1 MASPA
6 GLGYVAGV
14 TPLRS
19 PLSGVRVLDMTRVV
33 SGPVVGRALADL
45 GADVVK
51 LEPPEGDVTRL
62 WGEERNGIAGFFL
75 QQNAGKRNVCVDL
88 KVPGAVELVLELAAV
103 VDVLVENFR
112 PGVLDRLGITWEAV
126 SARNPKI
133 VMASISGFGQ
143 DGPEARRPAYAS
155 VIHAESGVIGRL
167 MALDERPPTDPVVS
181 FADYDA
187 GLHATIAILAALLQ
201 ARATGIGDRIDIAML
216 DAMLGTDDYIHH
228 AIDGSP
234 IRRLSGQYWKLAD
247 GGYIVIP
254 GYLHHVFKRLA
265 DLYGLEDG
273 VDPDASLDEKTVGRR
288 AAIAAFLAS
297 FEDRAAVF
305 TVLEQAGLPWGELKT
320 PDEAI
325 LSPTARHRGTV
336 AEVDDGAG
344 GTRGV
349 VQLPYRFRAS
359 RSGVR
364 GRSAAL
370 GEHNAEV
377 LSEWLGLDEA
387 AIERLSATHV
397 LRTNSGR

>member
-1 MASPA
+1 VSA
-6 GLGYVAGV
+6 
-14 TPLRS
+14 LRS
-19 PLSGVRVLDMTRVV
+19 PLAGVRVLDLTRVV

-62 WGEERNGIAGFFL
+62 WGEERHGIAGFFL
-75 QQNAGKRNVCVDL
+75 QQNAGKRNVCIDL
-88 KVPGAVELVLELAAV
+88 KAPGAVDVVHDLAAV
-103 VDVLVENFR
+103 ADVLVENFR
-112 PGVLDRLGITWEAV
+112 PGVLARLGITWETL
-126 SARNPKI
+126 SARNPRL

-143 DGPEARRPAYAS
+143 DGPESERAAYAS

-167 MALDERPPTDPVVS
+167 MALDQRPPTDPVVS

-201 ARATGIGDRIDIAML
+201 ARATGVGDRIDIAML

-228 AIDGSP
+228 AIDDSP
-234 IRRLSGQYWKLAD
+234 IRRLSGQYWQLAD
-247 GGYIVIP
+247 GGYIIIP

-273 VDPDASLDEKTVGRR
+273 VAADAAFEAKTEGRR
-288 AAIAAFLAS
+288 AAIAAFLGS
-297 FEDRAAVF
+297 FEDRESVF
-305 TVLEQAGLPWGELKT
+305 TVLKTAGLPWGELKT
-320 PDEAI
+320 PDQAI
-325 LSPTARHRGTV
+325 ASPTARHRGTV

-349 VQLPYRFRAS
+349 VQLPYRFQAS

-364 GRSAAL
+364 GRSAAR

-377 LSEWLGLDEA
+377 LHEWLGLDGDA
-387 AIERLSATHV
+387 VDRLASAGV
-397 LRTNSGR
+397 LRTPR

>member
-1 MASPA
+1 MS
-6 GLGYVAGV
+6 
-14 TPLRS
+14 PLRS
-19 PLSGVRVLDMTRVV
+19 PLGGVRVLDLTRVV

-75 QQNAGKRNVCVDL
+75 QQNAGKRNVCIDL
-88 KVPGAVELVLELAAV
+88 KSDGAVALLHDLAAAA
-103 VDVLVENFR
+103 DVLVENFR
-112 PGVLDRLGITWEAV
+112 PGVLERLGITWESL
-126 SARNPKI
+126 SARNPRL

-143 DGPEARRPAYAS
+143 EGPESERAAYAA
-155 VIHAESGVIGRL
+155 VIHAESGAIGRL
-167 MALDERPPTDPVVS
+167 MQLDQRPPTDPIVS

-228 AIDGSP
+228 AIDGSS
-234 IRRLSGQYWKLAD
+234 IRRLSGQYWQLAD
-247 GGYIVIP
+247 GGYIIIP
-254 GYLHHVFKRLA
+254 GYLHHVYKRLA

-273 VDPDASLDEKTVGRR
+273 VAEDASLEAKTAGRR
-288 AAIAAFLAS
+288 AAVAAFLAS
-297 FEDRAAVF
+297 FEDRESVF
-305 TVLEQAGLPWGELKT
+305 TVLKTAGLPWGVLKT
-320 PDEAI
+320 PEEA
-325 LSPTARHRGTV
+325 LASPTARHRGVV

-344 GTRGV
+344 GTRGI
-349 VQLPYRFRAS
+349 VQHTNRFRDS

-377 LSEWLGLDEA
+377 LREWLALDGDR
-387 AIERLSATHV
+387 IDRLASAGV
-397 LRTNSGR
+397 LRTAR

>member
-1 MASPA
+1 MASAPV
-6 GLGYVAGV
+6 LGYVRAV
-14 TPLRS
+14 RPLRS

-33 SGPVVGRALADL
+33 SGPVVGRALSDL

-51 LEPPEGDVTRL
+51 LEPPSGDVTRL
-62 WGEERNGIAGFFL
+62 WGEERAGIAGFFL

-88 KVPGAVELVLELAAV
+88 KAPGAVELVCDLAAV
-103 VDVLVENFR
+103 ADVLVENFR
-112 PGVLDRLGITWEAV
+112 PGVLDRLGITWDAL
-126 SARNPKI
+126 SARNPRL

-143 DGPEARRPAYAS
+143 DGPHAQRPAYAS

-167 MALDERPPTDPVVS
+167 MQLDERPPTDPVVS

-201 ARATGIGDRIDIAML
+201 ARATGVGDRIDIAML

-247 GGYIVIP
+247 GGYIIIP

-265 DLYGLEDG
+265 DLYGLDDG
-273 VDPDASLDEKTVGRR
+273 LPADAGLEEKTAARR

-297 FEDRAAVF
+297 FDDRAAVF
-305 TVLEQAGLPWGELKT
+305 TVLDAAGLPWGELKT

-325 LSPTARHRGTV
+325 RSPTARHRGTV

-359 RSGVR
+359 ESGVR

-370 GEHNAEV
+370 GEHNAVV
-377 LSEWLGLDEA
+377 LAEWLGLDA
-387 AIERLSATHV
+387 AAVERLASAGV
-397 LRTNSGR
+397 LRTSS

>member
-1 MASPA
+1 VS
-6 GLGYVAGV
+6 
-14 TPLRS
+14 PLRS
-19 PLSGVRVLDMTRVV
+19 PLGGVRVLDLTRVV

-88 KVPGAVELVLELAAV
+88 KTDGAVELLHDLAAAA
-103 VDVLVENFR
+103 DVLVENFR
-112 PGVLDRLGITWEAV
+112 PGVLARLGITWESL
-126 SARNPKI
+126 SARNPRL

-143 DGPEARRPAYAS
+143 EGPESDRAAYAA
-155 VIHAESGVIGRL
+155 VIHAESGAIGRL
-167 MALDERPPTDPVVS
+167 MKLDERPPTDPIVS

-201 ARATGIGDRIDIAML
+201 ARATGVGDRIDIAML

-234 IRRLSGQYWKLAD
+234 IRRLSGQYWQLAD
-247 GGYIVIP
+247 GGYIIIP
-254 GYLHHVFKRLA
+254 GYLHHVYKRLA
-265 DLYGLEDG
+265 DLFGLEDG
-273 VDPDASLDEKTVGRR
+273 VAEDASLEAKTAARR
-288 AAIAAFLAS
+288 AAVAAFLAS
-297 FEDRAAVF
+297 FEDRESVF
-305 TVLEQAGLPWGELKT
+305 TVLKTAGLPWGVLKT
-320 PDEAI
+320 PEEA
-325 LSPTARHRGTV
+325 LASPTARHRGVV

-349 VQLPYRFRAS
+349 VQLPYRFRDS
-359 RSGVR
+359 ETGVR

-377 LSEWLGLDEA
+377 LREWLALDGDR
-387 AIERLSATHV
+387 IDRLASAGV
-397 LRTNSGR
+397 LRTSR

>member
-1 MASPA
+1 
-6 GLGYVAGV
+6 
-14 TPLRS
+14 
-19 PLSGVRVLDMTRVV
+19 MTRVV

-88 KVPGAVELVLELAAV
+88 KAPGAAALVQDLAAV
-103 VDVLVENFR
+103 ADVLVENFR
-112 PGVLDRLGITWEAV
+112 PGVLARLGITWEAL
-126 SARNPKI
+126 SARNPRL

-143 DGPEARRPAYAS
+143 EGPEAERAAYAA

-167 MALDERPPTDPVVS
+167 MGLDQRPPTDPVVS

-187 GLHATIAILAALLQ
+187 GLHTTIAVLAALFQ
-201 ARATGIGDRIDIAML
+201 ARVTGVGDRIDIAML

-234 IRRLSGQYWKLAD
+234 IRRLSGEYWRLAD
-247 GGYIVIP
+247 GGYIIIP

-273 VDPDASLDEKTVGRR
+273 AGEDASLDEKTVARR
-288 AAIAAFLAS
+288 AAVAAFLAS
-297 FEDRAAVF
+297 FEDRTAVF

-320 PDEAI
+320 PDQAI
-325 LSPTARHRGTV
+325 ASPTARHRGTI

-349 VQLPYRFRAS
+349 VQLPYRFQAS

-370 GEHNAEV
+370 GEHNREV
-377 LSEWLGLDEA
+377 LQEWLGLDA
-387 AIERLSATHV
+387 PGVDRLASAGV
-397 LRTNSGR
+397 LKTSR

>member
-1 MASPA
+1 VS
-6 GLGYVAGV
+6 
-14 TPLRS
+14 PLRS
-19 PLSGVRVLDMTRVV
+19 PLGGVRVLDLTRVV

-88 KVPGAVELVLELAAV
+88 KTDGAVELLHDLAAAA
-103 VDVLVENFR
+103 DVLVENFR
-112 PGVLDRLGITWEAV
+112 PGVLARLGITWESL
-126 SARNPKI
+126 SARNPRL

-143 DGPEARRPAYAS
+143 EGPESDRAAYAA
-155 VIHAESGVIGRL
+155 VIHAESGAIGRL
-167 MALDERPPTDPVVS
+167 MKLDERPPTDPIVS

-201 ARATGIGDRIDIAML
+201 ARATGVGDRIDIAML

-234 IRRLSGQYWKLAD
+234 IRRLSGQYWQLAD
-247 GGYIVIP
+247 GGYIIIP
-254 GYLHHVFKRLA
+254 GYLHHVYKRLA
-265 DLYGLEDG
+265 DLFGLEDG
-273 VDPDASLDEKTVGRR
+273 VAEDASLEAKTAARR
-288 AAIAAFLAS
+288 AAVAAFLAS
-297 FEDRAAVF
+297 FEDRESVF
-305 TVLEQAGLPWGELKT
+305 TVLKTAGLPWGVLKT
-320 PDEAI
+320 PEEA
-325 LSPTARHRGTV
+325 LASPTARHRGVV

-349 VQLPYRFRAS
+349 VQLPYRFRDS
-359 RSGVR
+359 ETGVR

-377 LSEWLGLDEA
+377 LREWLALDGDR
-387 AIERLSATHV
+387 IDRLASAGV
-397 LRTNSGR
+397 LRASR

>member
-1 MASPA
+1 MI
-6 GLGYVAGV
+6 
-14 TPLRS
+14 PLRS

-75 QQNAGKRNVCVDL
+75 QQNAGKRNVCIDL
-88 KVPGAVELVLELAAV
+88 KAPGAVAVVHDLAAV
-103 VDVLVENFR
+103 ADVLVENFR
-112 PGVLDRLGITWEAV
+112 PGVLDRLGITWEALA
-126 SARNPKI
+126 ARNPRL

-143 DGPEARRPAYAS
+143 EGPHAGRPAYAS
-155 VIHAESGVIGRL
+155 IIHAESGIIGRL
-167 MALDERPPTDPVVS
+167 MAQDQRPPTDPIVS

-201 ARATGIGDRIDIAML
+201 ARATGVGDRIDIAML
-216 DAMLGTDDYIHH
+216 DAMLGTDDYVHH

-234 IRRLSGQYWKLAD
+234 IRRLSGEYWRLAD
-247 GGYIVIP
+247 GGYIVIA

-265 DLYGLEDG
+265 DLYGIEDG
-273 VDPDASLDEKTVGRR
+273 VAADAALDAKTAARR
-288 AAIAAFLAS
+288 AAIAAFLVS
-297 FEDRAAVF
+297 FDDRTAVF
-305 TVLEQAGLPWGELKT
+305 TVLDAAGLPWGELKT

-325 LSPTARHRGTV
+325 VSPTARHRGAV
-336 AEVDDGAG
+336 AAVDDGAG

-349 VQLPYRFRAS
+349 IQLPYRFRQS
-359 RSGVR
+359 LSGVR

-377 LSEWLGLDEA
+377 LDEWLGLDA
-387 AIERLSATHV
+387 AARARLAAAGV
-397 LRTNSGR
+397 LRSS

>member
-1 MASPA
+1 MS
-6 GLGYVAGV
+6 
-14 TPLRS
+14 PLRS
-19 PLSGVRVLDMTRVV
+19 PLAGVRVLDLTHVV

-75 QQNAGKRNVCVDL
+75 QQNAGKRNVCIDL
-88 KVPGAVELVLELAAV
+88 KTDGAVALLHDLAGAA
-103 VDVLVENFR
+103 DVLVENFR
-112 PGVLDRLGITWEAV
+112 PGVLERLGITWESL
-126 SARNPKI
+126 SARNPRL

-143 DGPEARRPAYAS
+143 EGPESERAAYAA
-155 VIHAESGVIGRL
+155 VIHAESGAIGRL
-167 MALDERPPTDPVVS
+167 MALDQRPPTDPIVS

-201 ARATGIGDRIDIAML
+201 ARATGVGDRIDIAML

-234 IRRLSGQYWKLAD
+234 IRRLSGQYWQLAD
-247 GGYIVIP
+247 GGYIIIP
-254 GYLHHVFKRLA
+254 GYLHHVYKRLA

-273 VDPDASLDEKTVGRR
+273 VAEDASLETKTAGRR
-288 AAIAAFLAS
+288 AAVAAFLAS
-297 FEDRAAVF
+297 FEDRESVF
-305 TVLEQAGLPWGELKT
+305 TVLKTAGLPWGVLKT
-320 PDEAI
+320 PEEA
-325 LSPTARHRGTV
+325 LASPTARHRGVV

-344 GTRGV
+344 GRRGV
-349 VQLPYRFRAS
+349 VQLPYRFRDS
-359 RSGVR
+359 QSGVR

-377 LSEWLGLDEA
+377 LREWLALDG
-387 AIERLSATHV
+387 ERIDRLASAGV
-397 LRTNSGR
+397 LRTSR

>member
-1 MASPA
+1 VS
-6 GLGYVAGV
+6 
-14 TPLRS
+14 PLRS
-19 PLSGVRVLDMTRVV
+19 PLDGVRVLDMTRVV

-75 QQNAGKRNVCVDL
+75 QQNAGKRNVCIDL
-88 KVPGAVELVLELAAV
+88 KTDGAVALLHDLAAAA
-103 VDVLVENFR
+103 DVLVENFR
-112 PGVLDRLGITWEAV
+112 PGVLERLGVTWESL
-126 SARNPKI
+126 SARNPRL

-143 DGPEARRPAYAS
+143 EGPESERAAYAA
-155 VIHAESGVIGRL
+155 VIHAESGAIGRL
-167 MALDERPPTDPVVS
+167 MALDQRPPTDPIVS

-201 ARATGIGDRIDIAML
+201 ARATGVGDRIDIAML

-228 AIDGSP
+228 AIDRSP
-234 IRRLSGQYWKLAD
+234 IRRLSGQYWQLAD
-247 GGYIVIP
+247 GGYIIIP
-254 GYLHHVFKRLA
+254 GYLHHVYKRLA

-273 VDPDASLDEKTVGRR
+273 VADDASLEAKTVGRR
-288 AAIAAFLAS
+288 AAVAAFLAS
-297 FEDRAAVF
+297 FEDRESVF
-305 TVLEQAGLPWGELKT
+305 TVLKTAGLPWGVLKT
-320 PDEAI
+320 PEEA
-325 LSPTARHRGTV
+325 LASPTARHRGVV
-336 AEVDDGAG
+336 AEIDDGAG

-349 VQLPYRFRAS
+349 VQLPYRFRDS

-377 LSEWLGLDEA
+377 LGEWLALDRDR
-387 AIERLSATHV
+387 IDRLASAGV
-397 LRTNSGR
+397 LRTSR

>member
-1 MASPA
+1 
-6 GLGYVAGV
+6 
-14 TPLRS
+14 
-19 PLSGVRVLDMTRVV
+19 MTRVV

-51 LEPPEGDVTRL
+51 LEPPDGDVTRL
-62 WGEERNGIAGFFL
+62 WGEERAGIAGFFL

-88 KVPGAVELVLELAAV
+88 KAPGAVELVCDLAAAA
-103 VDVLVENFR
+103 DVLVENFR
-112 PGVLDRLGITWEAV
+112 PGVLERLGITWEAL
-126 SARNPKI
+126 SARNPRL
-133 VMASISGFGQ
+133 VMASISGFGR
-143 DGPEARRPAYAS
+143 DGPHAHRPAYAS

-167 MALDERPPTDPVVS
+167 MKLDQRPPTDPVVS

-228 AIDGSP
+228 AIDASP
-234 IRRLSGQYWKLAD
+234 IRRLSGEYWQLAD
-247 GGYIVIP
+247 GGYIIIP

-273 VDPDASLDEKTVGRR
+273 VAADASLDEKTAGRR

-297 FEDRAAVF
+297 FDERAAVF
-305 TVLEQAGLPWGELKT
+305 TVLDQAGLPWGELKK

-325 LSPTARHRGTV
+325 RSPTARHRGTV

-370 GEHNAEV
+370 GEHNAAV
-377 LSEWLGLDEA
+377 LHDWLGLDA
-387 AIERLSATHV
+387 PALERLASAGV
-397 LRTNSGR
+397 LRSSS

>member
-1 MASPA
+1 
-6 GLGYVAGV
+6 
-14 TPLRS
+14 
-19 PLSGVRVLDMTRVV
+19 MTRVV
-33 SGPVVGRALADL
+33 SGPVVGRALSDL

-62 WGEERNGIAGFFL
+62 WGEEHAGIAGFFL

-88 KVPGAVELVLELAAV
+88 KAPGAVELVSDLAAAA
-103 VDVLVENFR
+103 DVLIENFR
-112 PGVLDRLGITWEAV
+112 PGVLARLGLTWEAL
-126 SARNPKI
+126 SARNPRL

-143 DGPEARRPAYAS
+143 DGPHAGRPAYAS

-167 MALDERPPTDPVVS
+167 MHLDQRPPTDPVVS

-187 GLHATIAILAALLQ
+187 GLHTTIAILAALLQ
-201 ARATGIGDRIDIAML
+201 ARATGVGDRIDIAML

-228 AIDGSP
+228 AIDASP
-234 IRRLSGQYWKLAD
+234 IRRLSGEYWKLAD
-247 GGYIVIP
+247 GGYIIIP

-273 VDPDASLDEKTVGRR
+273 IDADASLDEKTVGRR

-297 FEDRAAVF
+297 FDDRAAVF
-305 TVLEQAGLPWGELKT
+305 TVLDQAGLPWGELKT

-325 LSPTARHRGTV
+325 VSPTARHRGSI

-344 GTRGV
+344 GKRGV
-349 VQLPYRFRAS
+349 VQLPYRFQAS
-359 RSGVR
+359 QAGVR

-370 GEHNAEV
+370 GEHNVEV
-377 LSEWLGLDEA
+377 LREWLALDAA
-387 AIERLSATHV
+387 AIERLASARV
-397 LRTNSGR
+397 LRAKV

>member
-1 MASPA
+1 VASA
-6 GLGYVAGV
+6 VRLGYVARV
-14 TPLRS
+14 TTLRS

-62 WGEERNGIAGFFL
+62 WGEARHGIAGFFL
-75 QQNAGKRNVCVDL
+75 QQNAGKRNLCVDL
-88 KVPGAVELVLELAAV
+88 KAPGAAALVHELAGV

-112 PGVLDRLGITWEAV
+112 PGVLERLGVTWEAL
-126 SARNPKI
+126 STRNPRL

-143 DGPEARRPAYAS
+143 EGPHAHRPAYAS

-167 MALDERPPTDPVVS
+167 MALDRRTPTDPVVS

-201 ARATGIGDRIDIAML
+201 ARATGVGDRIDIAML

-228 AIDGSP
+228 AIDASS
-234 IRRLSGQYWKLAD
+234 IRRLSGEYWKLAD
-247 GGYIVIP
+247 GGYVIIP

-265 DLYGLEDG
+265 DLYGLADG
-273 VDPDASLDEKTVGRR
+273 VAADASLEEKTAARR

-297 FEDRAAVF
+297 FDDRAAVF
-305 TVLEQAGLPWGELKT
+305 TVLDQAGLPWGELKS
-320 PDEAI
+320 PEEAI
-325 LSPTARHRGTV
+325 ASPTARHRGTV
-336 AEVDDGAG
+336 AVVDDGAG

-349 VQLPYRFRAS
+349 VQLPYRFRHS
-359 RSGVR
+359 ESGVR

-377 LSEWLGLDEA
+377 LHEWLGLDGA
-387 AIERLSATHV
+387 AIERLASAGV
-397 LRTNSGR
+397 LRTS

>member
-1 MASPA
+1 MSA
-6 GLGYVAGV
+6 
-14 TPLRS
+14 LRS
-19 PLSGVRVLDMTRVV
+19 PLAGVRVLDLTRVV

-62 WGEERNGIAGFFL
+62 WGEERHGIAGFFL
-75 QQNAGKRNVCVDL
+75 QQNAGKRNLCLDL
-88 KVPGAVELVLELAAV
+88 KADGAVALLHDLAAV
-103 VDVLVENFR
+103 ADVLVENFR
-112 PGVLDRLGITWEAV
+112 PGVLARLGVTWESL
-126 SARNPKI
+126 SARNPRL

-143 DGPEARRPAYAS
+143 DGPESQRAAYAA
-155 VIHAESGVIGRL
+155 VIHAESGAIGRL
-167 MALDERPPTDPVVS
+167 MHLDQRPPTDPVVS

-187 GLHATIAILAALLQ
+187 GLHTTIAILAALLQ
-201 ARATGIGDRIDIAML
+201 ARATGVGDRIDIAML

-228 AIDGSP
+228 AIDASP
-234 IRRLSGQYWKLAD
+234 IRRLSGQYWQLAD
-247 GGYIVIP
+247 GGYIIIP

-273 VDPDASLDEKTVGRR
+273 VAEDAGLEEKTAGRR
-288 AAIAAFLAS
+288 AAVAAFLAS
-297 FEDRAAVF
+297 FDDRESVF
-305 TVLEQAGLPWGELKT
+305 TVLKTAGLPWGVLKT
-320 PDEAI
+320 PEEAI
-325 LSPTARHRGTV
+325 ASPTARHRRTV

-359 RSGVR
+359 QSGVR

-377 LSEWLGLDEA
+377 LREWLGLDDA
-387 AIERLSATHV
+387 VVERLASAGV
-397 LRTNSGR
+397 LRTAR

>member
-1 MASPA
+1 VSPGA
-6 GLGYVAGV
+6 
-14 TPLRS
+14 RS
-19 PLSGVRVLDMTRVV
+19 PLAGVRVLDMTRVV
-33 SGPVVGRALADL
+33 SGPVVGRALSDL

-88 KVPGAVELVLELAAV
+88 KAPGAVELVSDLASV

-112 PGVLDRLGITWEAV
+112 PGVLARLGLSWEAL
-126 SARNPKI
+126 SARNPKL

-143 DGPEARRPAYAS
+143 DGPHAHRPAYAS

-167 MALDERPPTDPVVS
+167 MKLDQRPPTDPVVS
-181 FADYDA
+181 FADYNA
-187 GLHATIAILAALLQ
+187 GLHATIAILAAVLQ
-201 ARATGIGDRIDIAML
+201 ARTTGVGDRIDIAML

-228 AIDGSP
+228 AIDHAP
-234 IRRLSGQYWKLAD
+234 IRRLSGEYWRLAD
-247 GGYIVIP
+247 GGYLIIP
-254 GYLHHVFKRLA
+254 GYLHHVFRRLA

-273 VDPDASLDEKTVGRR
+273 LPEDASLEDKTAARR
-288 AAIAAFLAS
+288 AAIAAFLGS

-305 TVLEQAGLPWGELKT
+305 TVLREAGLPWGELQT

-325 LSPTARHRGTV
+325 VSPTAIHRGTV
-336 AEVDDGAG
+336 AQVDDGAG

-349 VQLPYRFRAS
+349 VQLPYRFRNS
-359 RSGVR
+359 WSGVR

-370 GEHNAEV
+370 GEHNAQV
-377 LSEWLGLDEA
+377 LGEWLGLDAPAVARLA
-387 AIERLSATHV
+387 AAGV
-397 LRTNSGR
+397 LRAHAPR